1 MNGGGKEES
10 TAEGMVAN
18 ISVGSKVLAKIRAF
32 TYWPAPIEAI
42 SSD

>member
-18 ISVGSKVLAKIRAF
+18 ISVGSKVFAK
-32 TYWPAPIEAI
+32 
-42 SSD
+42 